1 MNVPNKFIKILSDT
15 DYNKLVENYQT
26 SANFRV
32 RNRSHAI
39 LLSFQKYS
47 IDKIA
52 DICGVHRT
60 AVSRWIDWWNELGL
74 EGLTD
79 LPKKGRTPILTIE
92 EQAKAVE
99 IGLKNPRFPHRQ
111 LNKIKRE
118 TGKQISHYTLK
129 RLVKKKITSGKELN

>member
-1 MNVPNKFIKILSDT
+1 MSDT

-60 AVSRWIDWWNELGL
+60 AVSRWIDWWNAPRIGRLKRF
-74 EGLTD
+74 T
-79 LPKKGRTPILTIE
+79 KKGANTDI
-92 EQAKAVE
+92 
-99 IGLKNPRFPHRQ
+99 ND
-111 LNKIKRE
+111 
-118 TGKQISHYTLK
+118 
-129 RLVKKKITSGKELN
+129 